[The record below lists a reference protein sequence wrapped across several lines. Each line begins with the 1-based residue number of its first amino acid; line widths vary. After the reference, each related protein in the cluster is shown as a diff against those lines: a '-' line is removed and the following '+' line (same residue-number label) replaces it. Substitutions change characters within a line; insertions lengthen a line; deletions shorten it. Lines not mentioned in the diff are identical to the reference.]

1 MAPLV
6 WFITG
11 ANAGF
16 GLLLANLALSKGHTV
31 IGTARSLLKFPK
43 SLTENPKAD
52 LIETEVTASASSI
65 AAIVDSTVAKHGRID
80 VLLNNAGFGHIGA
93 VEEVSDEESRY
104 QFDVNFFGVLNFTR
118 AVIPH
123 MRKQGSGVIVQ
134 LSSGV
139 GILGALGGPIYSASK
154 FAVEGL
160 SESMAQELKPFGIR
174 VHIIEPGIFRTDF
187 LKPISQGQNISR
199 HIEGYADLEDMLS
212 GMYGKQPGNAELGIE
227 RLYEIVTGTGMATGL
242 EDQLRFPLGSD
253 CYSMLETKLK
263 MLTETAEKIKPISLS
278 TDY

>member
-16 GLLLANLALSKGHTV
+16 GLVLANLALSKGDTV
-31 IGTARSLLKFPK
+31 VATARSLSKFPE
-43 SLTENPKAD
+43 SLQKIQRPTCITE
-52 LIETEVTASASSI
+52 LID
-65 AAIVDSTVAKHGRID
+65 AAATKHGRID
-80 VLLNNAGFGHIGA
+80 VLVNNAGFGHMGA
-93 VEEVSDEESRY
+93 VEEVSDEEARY

-123 MRKQGSGVIVQ
+123 MRKQKSGIIVQ

-139 GILGALGGPIYSASK
+139 GILGPHGGPIYSASK

-160 SESMAQELKPFGIR
+160 SESMALELKPFGIR

-187 LKPISQGQNISR
+187 LKPISQGQNVSR
-199 HIEGYADLEDMLS
+199 HLEGYADLEGMLS
-212 GMYGKQPGNAELGIE
+212 GMHGKQPGNAELGIQ
-227 RLYEIVTGTGMATGL
+227 RLYEVVTGTGMAVGL

-253 CYSMLETKLK
+253 CYSMLEAKIK
-263 MLTETAEKIKPISLS
+263 MLNETAEKGKSIAQS

>member
-16 GLLLANLALSKGHTV
+16 GLTLANLALSKGDTV
-31 IGTARSLLKFPK
+31 VATARSLSKFPE
-43 SLTENPKAD
+43 SLTKNPNAD
-52 LIETEVTASASSI
+52 LVETEVTAPAASI
-65 AAIVDSTVAKHGRID
+65 TALVDAAAAKHGRID
-80 VLLNNAGFGHIGA
+80 VLVNNAGFGHIGA
-93 VEEVSDEESRY
+93 VEEVSDEEAHY

-123 MRKQGSGVIVQ
+123 MRKQKSGVIVQ

-139 GILGALGGPIYSASK
+139 GILGPQGAPLYSASK

-160 SESMAQELKPFGIR
+160 SESMAIELKPFGIR
-174 VHIIEPGIFRTDF
+174 VHIVEPGVFRTDF
-187 LKPISQGQNISR
+187 LKSISQGQNVSR
-199 HIEGYADLEDMLS
+199 HLEGYADLGGMLT
-212 GMYGKQPGNAELGIE
+212 GMHGKQPGNAELGIQ
-227 RLYEIVTGTGMATGL
+227 RMYEIATGTGMAAGL
-242 EDQLRFPLGSD
+242 DDQLRFPLGSD
-253 CYSMLETKLK
+253 CYSMLEAKIK
-263 MLTETAEKIKPISLS
+263 MLNETAEKGKFIAQS

>member
-11 ANAGF
+11 GNAGF
-16 GLLLANLALSKGHTV
+16 GLVLANLALSKGDTV
-31 IGTARSLLKFPK
+31 VATARSLAKFPK
-43 SLTENPKAD
+43 SFTENSRVD
-52 LIETEVTASASSI
+52 LVETEVTASAASI
-65 AAIVDSTVAKHGRID
+65 TRLVDAAVVKHGRID
-80 VLLNNAGFGHIGA
+80 ILVNNAGFGHIGA
-93 VEEVSDEESRY
+93 VEEVSEEEARY

-123 MRKQGSGVIVQ
+123 MRKQRSGVIVQ

-139 GILGALGGPIYSASK
+139 GILGAHGGPIYSASK

-160 SESMAQELKPFGIR
+160 SEAMAQELKPFGIR

-187 LKPISQGQNISR
+187 LKPISQGQNVSR
-199 HIEGYADLEDMLS
+199 HLEGYADLEAMLS
-212 GMYGKQPGNAELGIE
+212 GMHGKQPGNAELGIQ
-227 RLYEIVTGTGMATGL
+227 RLYEVATGTGMAAGL

-263 MLTETAEKIKPISLS
+263 MLNETAEKVKSIALS